1 VFARF
6 AVQFPVTR
14 LGLFAVGQKDKE
26 RGMMTMK
33 TKLAVCGVLAAGL
46 LAVSGPAWAHHGT
59 VSFDMSKQVEMK
71 ATVTQLMWIN
81 PHCILKFDVTDDD
94 GKVVHWAAEF
104 GSPEASMQEGWTRD
118 TLHPGD
124 KITAYVAVSKAGTP
138 YGELVSAKL
147 PDGKM
152 IHAK

>member
-1 VFARF
+1 
-6 AVQFPVTR
+6 
-14 LGLFAVGQKDKE
+14 
-26 RGMMTMK
+26 MK
-33 TKLAVCGVLAAGL
+33 TKI
-46 LAVSGPAWAHHGT
+46 AVSSMVAFFALLMAGPMFAHHGT

-71 ATVTQLMWIN
+71 ATVTQLLWIN
-81 PHCILKFDVTDDD
+81 PHVILKFDVTDDD

>member
-1 VFARF
+1 
-6 AVQFPVTR
+6 
-14 LGLFAVGQKDKE
+14 
-26 RGMMTMK
+26 MK
-33 TKLAVCGVLAAGL
+33 TKI
-46 LAVSGPAWAHHGT
+46 AVSSIVAFCALLMCGPMFAHHGT

-71 ATVTQLMWIN
+71 ATVTQLLWIN
-81 PHCILKFDVTDDD
+81 PHCILKFDVADDD
-94 GKVVHWAAEF
+94 GKVTHWAAEF

-118 TLHPGD
+118 TVHPGD
-124 KITAYVAVSKAGTP
+124 KITAYVSVSKAGTP

>member
-1 VFARF
+1 MKAKI
-6 AVQFPVTR
+6 
-14 LGLFAVGQKDKE
+14 AVGSIVAVCV
-26 RGMMTMK
+26 
-33 TKLAVCGVLAAGL
+33 LAVCSQAF
-46 LAVSGPAWAHHGT
+46 AHHGT
-59 VSFDMSKQVEMK
+59 VSFDMTKQVEMK

-94 GKVVHWAAEF
+94 GKVTHWAAEF

-124 KITAYVAVSKAGTP
+124 KITAYVSVSKAGTP
-138 YGELVSAKL
+138 YGELESAKL

>member
-1 VFARF
+1 
-6 AVQFPVTR
+6 
-14 LGLFAVGQKDKE
+14 
-26 RGMMTMK
+26 MK
-33 TKLAVCGVLAAGL
+33 TKI
-46 LAVSGPAWAHHGT
+46 AVSSMVAFFALLMAGPMFAHHGT

-71 ATVTQLMWIN
+71 ATVTRLLWIN
-81 PHCILKFDVTDDD
+81 PHVILKFDVTDDD